1 MKNYKMTLSLLA
13 FIFILGSSSFLR
25 MKTDISENSNLG
37 GWVKLGTQTVSPGAN
52 YDELHITEATESFNR
67 LKIKVLK
74 APVYIR
80 NIHVVY
86 EDNTSEGHI
95 IKRNF
100 KKGEASRILD
110 LVGYERIIK
119 KIIFNYSRRNSGPRQ
134 AHLDVLAKI

>member
-1 MKNYKMTLSLLA
+1 MTLSLLA
-13 FIFILGSSSFLR
+13 FLFIVGSSSFLR
-25 MKTDISENSNLG
+25 MKTEISEKSDVG
-37 GWVKLGTQTVSPGAN
+37 GWVKLGTQTVSPGAD
-52 YDELHITEATESFNR
+52 YDELNITEATETFNR

-80 NIHVVY
+80 NIHVIY

-119 KIIFNYSRRNSGPRQ
+119 KVIFNYSRRNSGPRQ
-134 AHLDVLAKI
+134 AHLEVLAKL